1 MATIV
6 DGTAGVTFPAGG
18 VGNPAGAVVGTTDTQ
33 TLTNKTLTAPTIT
46 GASITVA
53 VNAAPAFSAY
63 LNSVQ
68 TISSGAATKLTFDAE
83 VFDTNNNFVS
93 SRFTPTVA
101 GYYQIVGAAYWTAGA
116 QTSQV
121 AVYKNGAVFS
131 YGPYLNGQG
140 AAVSALVSMNGSTD
154 YVEIYINGLTGTP
167 ITLYANQSGT
177 YFMSFMA
184 RSA

>member
-1 MATIV
+1 MTTTI

-53 VNAAPAFSAY
+53 ASAAPAFSAY

-68 TISSGAATKLTFDAE
+68 AISNNVATKITFDAE
-83 VFDTNNNFVS
+83 VFDTNNNFTS
-93 SRFTPTVA
+93 SKFTPTVA
-101 GYYQIVGAAYWTAGA
+101 GYYQITAAAYWTAGT
-116 QTSQV
+116 QTSQLI
-121 AVYKNGAVFS
+121 VYKNGAVFS
-131 YGPYLNGQG
+131 YSPYLAGQG
-140 AAVSALVSMNGSTD
+140 SAVSALISMNGSTD
-154 YVEIYINGLTGTP
+154 YLETYIYLTGTTT
-167 ITLYANQSGT
+167 TLYANQGGT
-177 YFMSFMA
+177 YFMGFMA